1 MVAGEQGNDKESSM
15 TDQYDEETRRR
26 MVDDAMGNICRDAY
40 AVLDEL
46 LHQLE
51 ESCEEQ
57 TTWLEEID
65 RQNLRQL
72 LVDIDRVQRVKMLIE
87 QIVDPAT
94 RETE

>member
-1 MVAGEQGNDKESSM
+1 M